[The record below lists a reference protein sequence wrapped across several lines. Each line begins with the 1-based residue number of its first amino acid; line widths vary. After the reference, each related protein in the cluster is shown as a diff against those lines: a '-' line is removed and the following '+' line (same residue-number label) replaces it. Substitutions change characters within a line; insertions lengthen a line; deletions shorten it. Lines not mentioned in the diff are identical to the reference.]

1 MFQKVHLDGLT
12 ILQLSHTQ
20 TVAQEMVAQNIC
32 IYLRRGE
39 VLLYMYMFGDTTHS
53 VIVDQV
59 AEKEGED
66 LRFEML
72 DCFKDI
78 NLNIKNQDI
87 KNIERI
93 GVVNADRN
101 KKWPRP
107 VKIIFKDKY
116 IRDQVLFFKL
126 RLRHS
131 STYY

>member
-1 MFQKVHLDGLT
+1 MYIFET
-12 ILQLSHTQ
+12 RRS
-20 TVAQEMVAQNIC
+20 AS
-32 IYLRRGE
+32 IY
-39 VLLYMYMFGDTTHS
+39 VYVWDTTHS

-87 KNIERI
+87 KNIERL